1 MQNTYM
7 MIKPEAVAAGQVGR
21 ILALAETNGFTLLAI
36 KSFTMDRALA
46 QEFYAVH
53 RERPF
58 FADLVQYICSG
69 PVVGV
74 HCRREDAVSRMREL
88 VGATDPAEAK
98 CGTIRFLFGTDL
110 SHNAVHASDS
120 PENAQLELGLIF
132 GGSL

>member
-1 MQNTYM
+1 VQDTYM
-7 MIKPEAVAAGQVGR
+7 MIKPEAVQAGQVGR
-21 ILALAETNGFTLLAI
+21 ILAMAETNGFKLLKI
-36 KSFTMDRALA
+36 KSFTMERALA
-46 QEFYAVH
+46 EKFYAVH

-74 HCRREDAVSRMREL
+74 HCQREEAVSRMREL
-88 VGATDPAEAK
+88 VGATNPEEAA

-120 PENAQLELGLIF
+120 PLNAKLELGLIF